1 MSERKIFFKILRLDK
16 YIYNEL
22 IVYDGALQRGMAIF
36 LAVTTL
42 TTLSAFR
49 LFNGLIAFLES
60 NLVLFSG
67 EMSNEEFAMIKA
79 LIDELSRIFIQQ
91 DSTTTLL
98 FSSIVSTTVTSL
110 IGLVICF
117 LILKF
122 LFRKEPRPTDL
133 IIISFFSSAPGL
145 LVFPVLFISDSFFQA
160 ILVLMTSLYALV
172 AFGSGLKQVYLLRNI
187 EVILLI
193 ISLTFGG
200 SILGVFWLWMQQLY

>member
-1 MSERKIFFKILRLDK
+1 MSERQIFSKILRLDK

-22 IVYDGALQRGMAIF
+22 IVLDGALQRGIAIF

-49 LFNGLIAFLES
+49 LFNGLIEFLES

-67 EMSNEEFAMIKA
+67 EMSDEEFAMFKA
-79 LIDELSRIFIQQ
+79 LIDELSIIFIQQ

-98 FSSIVSTTVTSL
+98 FSSIASTTVTSL

-122 LFRKEPRPTDL
+122 LFRKEPRPIDL

-145 LVFPVLFISDSFFQA
+145 LVFPVLFISDTFIQA
-160 ILVLMTSLYALV
+160 ILVLVTSLYALV

-187 EVILLI
+187 EVILVI
-193 ISLTFGG
+193 IALTFGG
-200 SILGVFWLWMQQLY
+200 SILGGF

>member
-1 MSERKIFFKILRLDK
+1 MSERQIFSKILRLDR

-22 IVYDGALQRGMAIF
+22 IVLDGALQRGIAIF

-49 LFNGLIAFLES
+49 LFNSLIEFLES

-67 EMSNEEFAMIKA
+67 EMSDEEFAMFKA
-79 LIDELSRIFIQQ
+79 LIDELSIIFIQQ

-98 FSSIVSTTVTSL
+98 FSSIASTTVTSL

-122 LFRKEPRPTDL
+122 LFRKEPRPIDL

-145 LVFPVLFISDSFFQA
+145 LVFPVLFISDTFIQA
-160 ILVLMTSLYALV
+160 ILVLVTSLYALV

-187 EVILLI
+187 EVILVI
-193 ISLTFGG
+193 IALTFGG
-200 SILGVFWLWMQQLY
+200 SILGGF

>member
-1 MSERKIFFKILRLDK
+1 MSERQIFSKILRLDK

-22 IVYDGALQRGMAIF
+22 IVLDGALQRGIAIF

-49 LFNGLIAFLES
+49 LFNGLIEFLDS

-67 EMSNEEFAMIKA
+67 EMSDEEFAMFKS
-79 LIDELSRIFIQQ
+79 LIDELSIIFIQQ

-110 IGLVICF
+110 VGLIVCF

-122 LFRKEPRPTDL
+122 LFRKEPRPIDL

-145 LVFPVLFISDSFFQA
+145 LVFPVLFISDTFFQA
-160 ILVLMTSLYALV
+160 ILVLVTSIYALV

-187 EVILLI
+187 EVILVI
-193 ISLTFGG
+193 VALTFGG
-200 SILGVFWLWMQQLY
+200 SILGAF

>member
-1 MSERKIFFKILRLDK
+1 MSERQIFSKILRLDK

-22 IVYDGALQRGMAIF
+22 IVLDGALQRGIAIF

-49 LFNGLIAFLES
+49 LFNGLIEFLES

-67 EMSNEEFAMIKA
+67 EMSDEEFAMFKA
-79 LIDELSRIFIQQ
+79 LIDELSIIFIQQ

-110 IGLVICF
+110 IGLIICF

-122 LFRKEPRPTDL
+122 LFRKEPRPIDL

-145 LVFPVLFISDSFFQA
+145 LVFPVLFISDSLFQA
-160 ILVLMTSLYALV
+160 ILVLVTSIYALV

-187 EVILLI
+187 EVILI
-193 ISLTFGG
+193 ILALTFGG
-200 SILGVFWLWMQQLY
+200 SILGSF

>member
-1 MSERKIFFKILRLDK
+1 MSERQIFSKILRLDK

-22 IVYDGALQRGMAIF
+22 IVLDGALQRGIAIF

-49 LFNGLIAFLES
+49 LFNGLIEFLDS

-67 EMSNEEFAMIKA
+67 EMSDEEFAMFKS
-79 LIDELSRIFIQQ
+79 LIDELSIIFIQQ

-110 IGLVICF
+110 VGLIVCF

-122 LFRKEPRPTDL
+122 LFRKEPRPIDL

-145 LVFPVLFISDSFFQA
+145 LVFPVLFISDTFIQA
-160 ILVLMTSLYALV
+160 ILVLVTSLYALV
-172 AFGSGLKQVYLLRNI
+172 AFGSGLKQVYLIRNI
-187 EVILLI
+187 EVILVI
-193 ISLTFGG
+193 IALTFGG
-200 SILGVFWLWMQQLY
+200 SILGGF

>member
-1 MSERKIFFKILRLDK
+1 MSERQIFSKILRLDK

-22 IVYDGALQRGMAIF
+22 IVLDGALQRGIAIF

-49 LFNGLIAFLES
+49 LFNGLIEFLES

-67 EMSNEEFAMIKA
+67 EMSEEEFAMFKS
-79 LIDELSRIFIQQ
+79 LIDELSIIFIQQ

-110 IGLVICF
+110 VGLIVCF

-122 LFRKEPRPTDL
+122 LFRKEPRPIDL

-160 ILVLMTSLYALV
+160 ILVLVTSIYALV

-187 EVILLI
+187 EVILVI
-193 ISLTFGG
+193 VALTFGG
-200 SILGVFWLWMQQLY
+200 SILGGF

>member
-1 MSERKIFFKILRLDK
+1 MSEKQIFSKILRLDK

-22 IVYDGALQRGMAIF
+22 IVLDGALQRGIAIF

-49 LFNGLIAFLES
+49 LFNGLIEFLES

-67 EMSNEEFAMIKA
+67 EMSDEEFAMFKS
-79 LIDELSRIFIQQ
+79 LIDELSIIFIQE

-98 FSSIVSTTVTSL
+98 FSSIASTTVTSL

-122 LFRKEPRPTDL
+122 LFRKEPRPIDL

-145 LVFPVLFISDSFFQA
+145 LVFPVLFISDTFIQA
-160 ILVLMTSLYALV
+160 ILVLVTSLYALV

-187 EVILLI
+187 EVILVI
-193 ISLTFGG
+193 IALTFGG
-200 SILGVFWLWMQQLY
+200 SILGGF

>member
-1 MSERKIFFKILRLDK
+1 MSERQIFSKILRLDK

-22 IVYDGALQRGMAIF
+22 IVLDGALQRGIAIF

-49 LFNGLIAFLES
+49 LFNSLIEFLES

-67 EMSNEEFAMIKA
+67 EMSDEEFAMFKA
-79 LIDELSRIFIQQ
+79 LIDELSIIFIQQ

-98 FSSIVSTTVTSL
+98 FSSIATTTVTSL

-122 LFRKEPRPTDL
+122 LFRKEPRPIDL

-145 LVFPVLFISDSFFQA
+145 LVFPVLFISDTFIQA
-160 ILVLMTSLYALV
+160 ILVLVTSLFALV

-187 EVILLI
+187 EVILVI
-193 ISLTFGG
+193 IALTFGG
-200 SILGVFWLWMQQLY
+200 SILGGF

>member
-1 MSERKIFFKILRLDK
+1 MSERQIFSKILRLDK

-22 IVYDGALQRGMAIF
+22 IVLDGALQRGIAIF

-49 LFNGLIAFLES
+49 LFNSLIEFLES

-67 EMSNEEFAMIKA
+67 EMSDEEFAMFKA
-79 LIDELSRIFIQQ
+79 LIDELSIIFIQQ

-98 FSSIVSTTVTSL
+98 FSSIASTIVTSL
-110 IGLVICF
+110 VGLVICF

-122 LFRKEPRPTDL
+122 LFRKEPRPIDL

-145 LVFPVLFISDSFFQA
+145 LVFPVLFISDTFIQA
-160 ILVLMTSLYALV
+160 ILVLVTSLYALV

-187 EVILLI
+187 EVILVI
-193 ISLTFGG
+193 IALTFGG
-200 SILGVFWLWMQQLY
+200 SILGGF

>member
-1 MSERKIFFKILRLDK
+1 MSERQIFSKILRLDK

-22 IVYDGALQRGMAIF
+22 IVLDGALQRGIAIF

-49 LFNGLIAFLES
+49 LFNGLIEFLES

-67 EMSNEEFAMIKA
+67 EMSDEEFAMFKS
-79 LIDELSRIFIQQ
+79 LIDELSIIFIQQ

-98 FSSIVSTTVTSL
+98 FSSIVSTTVTSIVGL
-110 IGLVICF
+110 IVCF

-122 LFRKEPRPTDL
+122 LFRKEPRPIDL

-160 ILVLMTSLYALV
+160 ILVLVTYMYALV

-187 EVILLI
+187 EVILVI

-200 SILGVFWLWMQQLY
+200 SILGLF